1 MIDENNLPLFD
12 EYLRAGEPERREK
25 AWAWKTAIGLQQV
38 DGLTPSKY
46 LIETAKRNIEGE
58 ISLAESGELIT
69 DYYKSRPVQTP
80 VAEGEKEADIV
91 SQHIAEILSEPTFSL
106 TPASYVAIHRKLF
119 RGVLPFAG
127 KIRDYN
133 LTKSEWVLDHDTVRY
148 ESADVVAATLEY
160 EFDRERK
167 FVYQGLSPQEIIAH
181 LTRFVADVWQVHA
194 FGEGNTRTTSIFTI
208 KYLRKL
214 GFDVTNDAFA
224 ENARYFRNALV
235 RANYTNLPRG
245 IHPTPVYL
253 ERFFAN
259 LMLGARHELKN
270 RYLHITFK
278 NPESELVPLSR
289 EQVGEQVK
297 EQAIQAIKDRPSPYV
312 LKLLKNIDGEMTV
325 LEMMA
330 KLKLGGRRNFLEKY
344 LSPAIDAG
352 LVEMTQPDSP
362 RSPTQKYRLTA
373 KGLAAK
379 EALSSYAEATE
390 DKK

>member
-1 MIDENNLPLFD
+1 MKEPNDLPIFD

-46 LIETAKRNIEGE
+46 LVETAKRNIEGE
-58 ISLAESGELIT
+58 ISLAESAELIA

-160 EFDRERK
+160 EFERERK
-167 FVYQGLSPQEIIAH
+167 FVYQGLSPQDVVAH

-235 RANYTNLPRG
+235 RANYTNLPRD
-245 IHPTPVYL
+245 IHPTPVFL
-253 ERFFAN
+253 ERFFEN
-259 LMLGARHELKN
+259 LILGARHALKN
-270 RYLHITFK
+270 RYLHVTFK
-278 NPESELVPLSR
+278 NPESELVPSSG
-289 EQVGEQVK
+289 EQVGEQVR
-297 EQAIQAIKDRPSPYV
+297 EQAVREIENRPSQYV
-312 LKLLKNIDGEMTV
+312 LKLLKVFVGEMSV

-344 LSPAIDAG
+344 LSPAIEAS

-373 KGLAAK
+373 KGIAAK
-379 EALSSYAEATE
+379 EAFP
-390 DKK
+390 

>member
-1 MIDENNLPLFD
+1 MKEPNDLPIFD

-46 LIETAKRNIEGE
+46 LVETAKRNIEGE
-58 ISLAESGELIT
+58 ISLAESAELIA

-91 SQHIAEILSEPTFSL
+91 SH
-106 TPASYVAIHRKLF
+106 
-119 RGVLPFAG
+119 
-127 KIRDYN
+127 
-133 LTKSEWVLDHDTVRY
+133 RY

-160 EFDRERK
+160 EFERERK
-167 FVYQGLSPQEIIAH
+167 FVYQGLSPQDVVAH

-245 IHPTPVYL
+245 IHPTLVYL

-259 LMLGARHELKN
+259 LILGARHELKN
-270 RYLHITFK
+270 RYLHVTVK
-278 NPESELVPLSR
+278 NPESELVSSPR
-289 EQVGEQVK
+289 EQVGEQVR
-297 EQAIQAIKDRPSPYV
+297 EQAVCEIKNRPSQYV
-312 LKLLKNIDGEMTV
+312 LKLLKVFVGEMSV

-330 KLKLGGRRNFLEKY
+330 KLKLWRVESGGWRVEGGEWKVHRMSLRR
-344 LSPAIDAG
+344 G
-352 LVEMTQPDSP
+352 
-362 RSPTQKYRLTA
+362 
-373 KGLAAK
+373 
-379 EALSSYAEATE
+379 
-390 DKK
+390 DKWEGDR

>member
-1 MIDENNLPLFD
+1 M
-12 EYLRAGEPERREK
+12 GE
-25 AWAWKTAIGLQQV
+25 V
-38 DGLTPSKY
+38 C
-46 LIETAKRNIEGE
+46 
-58 ISLAESGELIT
+58 
-69 DYYKSRPVQTP
+69 
-80 VAEGEKEADIV
+80 
-91 SQHIAEILSEPTFSL
+91 
-106 TPASYVAIHRKLF
+106 
-119 RGVLPFAG
+119 
-127 KIRDYN
+127 DYN

-148 ESADVVAATLEY
+148 ESADV
-160 EFDRERK
+160 
-167 FVYQGLSPQEIIAH
+167 
-181 LTRFVADVWQVHA
+181 WQVHA
-194 FGEGNTRTTSIFTI
+194 FGEGNTRTTSIFAI

-289 EQVGEQVK
+289 EQVGEQVR
-297 EQAIQAIKDRPSPYV
+297 EQAIQAIKNRPSPYV

-362 RSPTQKYRLTA
+362 RSPTQKYRLTS

-379 EALSSYAEATE
+379 EALE
-390 DKK
+390 

>member
-1 MIDENNLPLFD
+1 MKKSSNSSPDFD
-12 EYLRAGEPERREK
+12 EYLRAKEPERREK
-25 AWAWKTAIGLQQV
+25 AWAWKTAIGLQRV

-46 LIETAKRNIEGE
+46 LVETAKRNIEGE
-58 ISLAESGELIT
+58 ISLVESGALIA

-80 VAEGEKEADIV
+80 VAEGEREADIV
-91 SQHIAEILSEPTFSL
+91 SQHIAEVLSEPTFSL

-119 RGVLPFAG
+119 HGVLPYAG

-133 LTKSEWVLDHDTVRY
+133 ITKSEWVLDHDTVRY

-160 EFDRERK
+160 EFERERK
-167 FVYQGLSPQEIIAH
+167 FVYQGLSPREVVGH
-181 LTRFVADVWQVHA
+181 LTRFIADIWQIHA

-245 IHPTPVYL
+245 VHPTPVYL

-259 LMLGARHELKN
+259 LILGARHELKN

-278 NPESELVPLSR
+278 NPDSELVPSTR

-297 EQAIQAIKDRPSPYV
+297 EQVVREIKNRPSSCV
-312 LKLLKNIDGEMTV
+312 MKLLKILDGEMSV
-325 LEMMA
+325 LKMMA

-344 LSPAIDAG
+344 LSPAIEAG

-362 RSPTQKYRLTA
+362 RSPTQKYRLTEVGIKA
-373 KGLAAK
+373 M
-379 EALSSYAEATE
+379 EARG
-390 DKK
+390 

>member
-1 MIDENNLPLFD
+1 MKEPNDLPIFD

-46 LIETAKRNIEGE
+46 LVETAKRNIEGE
-58 ISLAESGELIT
+58 ISLAESAELIA

-160 EFDRERK
+160 EFERERK
-167 FVYQGLSPQEIIAH
+167 FVYQGLSPQDVVAH

-235 RANYTNLPRG
+235 RANYTNLPRD
-245 IHPTPVYL
+245 IHPTPVFL

-259 LMLGARHELKN
+259 LILGARHALKN
-270 RYLHITFK
+270 RYLHVTFK
-278 NPESELVPLSR
+278 NPESELVPSSG
-289 EQVGEQVK
+289 EQVGEQVRG
-297 EQAIQAIKDRPSPYV
+297 QAVREIENRPSQYV
-312 LKLLKNIDGEMTV
+312 LKLLKVFVGEMSV

-344 LSPAIDAG
+344 LSPAIEAS

-373 KGLAAK
+373 KGIAAK
-379 EALSSYAEATE
+379 EAFP
-390 DKK
+390 